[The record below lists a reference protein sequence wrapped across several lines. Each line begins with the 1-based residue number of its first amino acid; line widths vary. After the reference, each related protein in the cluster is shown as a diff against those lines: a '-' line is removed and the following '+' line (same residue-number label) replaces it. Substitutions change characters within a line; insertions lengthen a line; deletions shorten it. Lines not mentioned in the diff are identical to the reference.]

1 MSDGHHNKNRGE
13 SDGRF
18 VIGIADSDKQTLID
32 AYVGG
37 EGISKVAERWRIAR
51 PTAKRIIVESGITLR
66 PRSTITEMDA
76 EARAALVQRYRD
88 GESAP
93 DIAKSIGC
101 DHVTI
106 YRLLRQAGIEIR
118 SQSEAKRVDHPLRED
133 AFDEPLTPAA
143 AYFVG
148 MLMTDGCVTDTRGN
162 PTIALSL
169 QERDRGLVEELTRF
183 LGSTNAICETT
194 SIDNGIVK
202 SRDGQP
208 FKSARVAFTSRRL
221 ADALARY
228 GVVPRKS
235 KTAKVIGLEMDR
247 DFWRG
252 AVDGDGSLGIDE
264 RGMASVSL
272 CGSETL
278 VHQFAAYIKSV
289 SPTCAANPF
298 PTKSIFAVSA
308 SGSHAYRVAEA
319 LYGDCCVALD
329 RKLEKAREILARPD
343 PFVNRTLRWGDV
355 TVESLD
361 RLYAEIGSWTG
372 VAERLGMTLS
382 SLSCVRLRLGHRTT
396 KRQRAEAE
404 AVIPAVLVQRRL
416 FD

>member
-32 AYVGG
+32 AYISG
-37 EGISKVAERWRIAR
+37 EGISKVADRWKIAR
-51 PTAKRIIVESGITLR
+51 PTAKRILVEAGVTLR
-66 PRSTITEMDA
+66 PRSTVTEMDA
-76 EARAALVQRYRD
+76 EARATLVRRYRD

-93 DIAKSIGC
+93 DIAKSVGC
-101 DHVTI
+101 NYVTI
-106 YRLLRQAGIEIR
+106 YRLLRQAGIDIR
-118 SQSEAKRVDHPLRED
+118 SHSQAKRVAHPLRED
-133 AFDEPLTPAA
+133 AFDEPLTPEAR
-143 AYFVG
+143 YWIG
-148 MLMTDGCVTDTRGN
+148 MLITDGCVTEQQGC
-162 PTIALSL
+162 PYIALML
-169 QERDRGLVEELTRF
+169 QGRDRRHVEKLTEF
-183 LGSTNAICETT
+183 LGSTNAIHDGI
-194 SIDNGIVK
+194 SFDNGIVK
-202 SRDGQP
+202 SRDGQG
-208 FKSARVAFTSRRL
+208 FKSSKAAFRSKRL
-221 ADALARY
+221 GDALARY

-252 AVDGDGSLGIDE
+252 AIDGDGSLFFDK
-264 RGMASVSL
+264 RGMPTVAL
-272 CGSETL
+272 CGSEFL
-278 VHQFAAYIKSV
+278 VNQFAAYIKMV
-289 SPTCAANPF
+289 SPECVAKPHPAT
-298 PTKSIFAVSA
+298 TIFAVSA

-319 LYGDCCVALD
+319 LYADCCVALD

-343 PFVNRTLRWGDV
+343 PFVNRTLRWSHV
-355 TVESLD
+355 TVEIIEALF
-361 RLYAEIGSWTG
+361 AEVGSWTG

-404 AVIPAVLVQRRL
+404 SVVPAILVQRRL